1 MERRE
6 GILPFGDFAPSLLEM
21 TGAVLTPLNVASE
34 EGLRAE
40 IELQQEQGADF
51 IKVGLLSP
59 TLFKTAMRYA
69 RERHIAIL
77 GHLQDGVDAVTAAAL
92 GFKSIEHLG
101 PGSALWTGCSRLE
114 NELMEQANPV
124 RIKAPPAYIPF
135 LRRLIQWHLQTVLI
149 NPAAF
154 MPPGHAATLQRA
166 FDSFSVAKCRQI
178 AARFAAEGTWHV
190 PTLVRLRSQELAD
203 LAEYERD
210 PYLGFMPANKIR
222 RWRAVT
228 RRFKKLPMAMRRTYS
243 EAYDRQLELTRLL
256 SDEGVRLLA
265 GTDGGWLSAPGLT
278 LQQEFIELGRAGLS
292 PLKILQM
299 TTINAAEYLQRTG
312 TMGTIEP
319 GRDADLVLLEA
330 NPLDSVAHFSRIAGV
345 VRAGRYLPR
354 TQLDGLRESVAAGRG
369 FLR

>member
-1 MERRE
+1 
-6 GILPFGDFAPSLLEM
+6 
-21 TGAVLTPLNVASE
+21 
-34 EGLRAE
+34 
-40 IELQQEQGADF
+40 
-51 IKVGLLSP
+51 
-59 TLFKTAMRYA
+59 
-69 RERHIAIL
+69 
-77 GHLQDGVDAVTAAAL
+77 
-92 GFKSIEHLG
+92 
-101 PGSALWTGCSRLE
+101 
-114 NELMEQANPV
+114 
-124 RIKAPPAYIPF
+124 
-135 LRRLIQWHLQTVLI
+135 
-149 NPAAF
+149 
-154 MPPGHAATLQRA
+154 
-166 FDSFSVAKCRQI
+166 
-178 AARFAAEGTWHV
+178 
-190 PTLVRLRSQELAD
+190 
-203 LAEYERD
+203 
-210 PYLGFMPANKIR
+210 
-222 RWRAVT
+222 
-228 RRFKKLPMAMRRTYS
+228 MAMRRTYS